1 LPGGVECIA
10 THIDETEPMEAAS
23 AFQSQK
29 AARGTKRLCEAC
41 QVRFYDL
48 LRDPIVCPS
57 CGAQHT
63 PMVQHVAEVGRRSPD
78 GRKSTWRQNVE
89 KPRPVPEAAI
99 AADPEVASG
108 EELEMA
114 TETAAEPIADDEIVL
129 EQEADDGDVSGVVDH
144 DVEEPKEG

>member
-1 LPGGVECIA
+1 
-10 THIDETEPMEAAS
+10 MEAAS

-129 EQEADDGDVSGVVDH
+129 EQEADDGDVSGLVDH

>member
-1 LPGGVECIA
+1 
-10 THIDETEPMEAAS
+10 MEAAS

-29 AARGTKRLCEAC
+29 AARGTKRLCDAC

-48 LRDPIVCPS
+48 LRVPIVCPS

-63 PMVQHVAEVGRRSPD
+63 PMVQHAAEVGRRSSD
-78 GRKSTWRQNVE
+78 SRKSTWRQNIE
-89 KPRPVPEAAI
+89 KPRPVPDAAI
-99 AADPEVASG
+99 AADPEVAAG

-114 TETAAEPIADDEIVL
+114 TENAAEPIADDEIVL
-129 EQEADDGDVSGVVDH
+129 EHEADDGDVSGLVDH

>member
-1 LPGGVECIA
+1 LPGGVDA
-10 THIDETEPMEAAS
+10 LQTHIDETEPMEAAS
-23 AFQSQK
+23 ALQSQK
-29 AARGTKRLCEAC
+29 AARGTKRLCDAC

-63 PMVQHVAEVGRRSPD
+63 PMVHVAEGGRRSAD
-78 GRKSTWRQNVE
+78 GRKSGWRQNVE
-89 KPRPVPEAAI
+89 KPRPVPDAAI
-99 AADPEVASG
+99 VADPEVAAG

-114 TETAAEPIADDEIVL
+114 TENATEPIADDEIVL
-129 EQEADDGDVSGVVDH
+129 EHEADDGDVSGLVDH